1 VTPGGLSISKR
12 ISGLIEGSIV
22 DHRRR
27 RKKTLPG
34 SPYTA
39 AETEVATVLKNVYTQ
54 ERQRHLSNQS
64 LKANAYAPGKWEDD
78 IREDVDTE
86 NIEDAAAT
94 KKSDQWFELAK
105 KVLAERLDP
114 EAFIRRQFHVLP
126 ASAKPPWPNQLN
138 TPQAFA
144 NYTAGGE
151 ISFNEILAAFNSQ
164 RQIAENNM
172 VVAQAEGSTPEEA
185 WEDVLDDDDMPLS
198 ALFRYCLALSVAKK
212 TKDERFK
219 DIARR
224 FRTVAALQ
232 YLQDPE
238 SYNEIWGED
247 WIPQKFRDR
256 ARDIYDSVYG
266 RER

>member
-1 VTPGGLSISKR
+1 MEPQ
-12 ISGLIEGSIV
+12 
-22 DHRRR
+22 RR
-27 RKKTLPG
+27 RKETVPG

-39 AETEVATVLKNVYTQ
+39 AQTEVATVLKNVYAQ
-54 ERQRHLSNQS
+54 ERQRHLNNQGM
-64 LKANAYAPGKWEDD
+64 KANAYAPDKWEDD
-78 IREDVDTE
+78 IREDVYDEE
-86 NIEDAAAT
+86 NVEDAASA

-105 KVLAERLDP
+105 KILAERLDP

-126 ASAKPPWPNQLN
+126 ADAKPPWPNQLN
-138 TPQAFA
+138 GPKAFA
-144 NYTAGGE
+144 NYEAGVE
-151 ISFNEILAAFNSQ
+151 ISFNEIFSAFTSQ
-164 RQIAENNM
+164 QQIAENHM
-172 VVAQAEGSTPEEA
+172 VVAQSGGSSPEEA

-219 DIARR
+219 VIARR

-238 SYNEIWGED
+238 SYNAIWGED
-247 WIPQKFRDR
+247 WIPKKFRDKVNS
-256 ARDIYDSVYG
+256 IYDRVYG